1 MNFDATIAT
10 YNGKVLNDYDGECV
24 SLIAH
29 YSLDNG
35 KPIVYANAKDWWNHP
50 ALTGAFDFIINN
62 PSDYKQVP
70 PRGAIVIWNGALA
83 GSKGFGHIAIFD
95 AVVSPGV
102 FRSLDNNWGGR
113 YVHFVTHNWNNVI
126 GWMIPKSNTPIGGA
140 IMIPNKDIATKLYKM
155 LRPNAG
161 GSSAEIDATAGKR
174 YYDEFINSGQAEI
187 AIRDANLKAVE
198 TQMINIQSFVNEQN
212 VVITKL
218 TSDVTLSKADK
229 AKLIAQIAD
238 CNAEIATAHD
248 KIKDLETNQT
258 KDTLLLNE
266 GKGFFGFITKLI
278 ERLKK

>member
-1 MNFDATIAT
+1 
-10 YNGKVLNDYDGECV
+10 
-24 SLIAH
+24 
-29 YSLDNG
+29 
-35 KPIVYANAKDWWNHP
+35 
-50 ALTGAFDFIINN
+50 
-62 PSDYKQVP
+62 
-70 PRGAIVIWNGALA
+70 
-83 GSKGFGHIAIFD
+83 
-95 AVVSPGV
+95 
-102 FRSLDNNWGGR
+102 
-113 YVHFVTHNWNNVI
+113 
-126 GWMIPKSNTPIGGA
+126 
-140 IMIPNKDIATKLYKM
+140 MIPNKDIATKLYKM
-155 LRPNAG
+155 LRPNSG
-161 GSSAEIDATAGKR
+161 GSSAEIEGTAGKR

-212 VVITKL
+212 VIITKL

-278 ERLKK
+278 ERFKK